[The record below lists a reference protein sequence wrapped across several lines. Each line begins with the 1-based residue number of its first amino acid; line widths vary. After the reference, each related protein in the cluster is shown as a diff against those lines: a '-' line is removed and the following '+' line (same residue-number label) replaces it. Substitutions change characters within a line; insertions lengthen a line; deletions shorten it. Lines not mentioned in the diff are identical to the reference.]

1 MNDILTQARTILKI
15 TPQRWENLTA
25 AVSPELLSRIP
36 SPNEWSALDCL
47 KHALETEKLVFPVRV
62 KNLLDG
68 VDFAA
73 FDPDRQGSKS
83 DKTLS
88 PHELAEEF
96 SAARKKSLVV
106 FDRITPAD
114 LPRKVRHMELGLVSL
129 SELLNEWAGHDLM
142 HLVQAERAMMQ
153 PFIQGCGPWQPYF
166 KDHIA

>member
-1 MNDILTQARTILKI
+1 MNDTLAEVRTILQG
-15 TPQRWENLTA
+15 TPQRWINLTTT
-25 AVSPELLSRIP
+25 VSPELLSMIP
-36 SPNEWSALDCL
+36 APNEWSALDCL

-62 KNLLDG
+62 QNLLDG
-68 VDFAA
+68 VDFTA
-73 FDPDRQGSKS
+73 FDPNRQRSKS
-83 DKTLS
+83 DNFLS
-88 PHELAEEF
+88 PLKMAEEF
-96 SAARKKSLVV
+96 SVARKKSLDV